1 MLEIRNIVT
10 KMQSNFDRPVSILN
24 IDKERI
30 SELEDRSTETF
41 QTEMQRE
48 KVTFKKEQNIKGLW
62 NDMKNYSICTIEM
75 PEEEKGAEE
84 ISEVIRTE
92 NFPKLITDIKPHIQE
107 GWDKYLR
114 VLPTTCAKYTLFLF
128 SPKFSSS
135 LTPTRCPAIQFWCQ
149 FLKLV

>member
-48 KVTFKKEQNIKGLW
+48 KVIFKKEQNIKGLW

-107 GWDKYLR
+107 G
-114 VLPTTCAKYTLFLF
+114 
-128 SPKFSSS
+128 
-135 LTPTRCPAIQFWCQ
+135 
-149 FLKLV
+149 